1 MCVHTLMPEDYLNNN
16 LMLLT
21 QTEHIPEKM
30 PLWNETGREEGGL
43 KMEGA
48 FFFSIAKQYFWSPGA
63 SATPE
68 SGKELCG
75 TEAKTHW

>member
-16 LMLLT
+16 LMLLI

-48 FFFSIAKQYFWSPGA
+48 FFFYS
-63 SATPE
+63 
-68 SGKELCG
+68 
-75 TEAKTHW
+75 